1 MRKLTFVHRKSLQ
14 FDHPVFAHSFSLR
27 LIPLTNSRQI
37 ISNVSYS
44 IQPSEHSRM
53 VQDGRGHSLCIGDCD
68 AEHMDFYYEVSGT
81 AWVSDTP
88 YVDGPIHAMYRFPS
102 ALTGIGS
109 GLRTFYEQHRLA
121 LEAPALTRASAWMQ
135 AVYAHFCYTPGATSV
150 STTAEDAAALGKGV
164 CQDYAHMMIAL
175 CRMDHI
181 PARYVAG
188 YLVGEGETHAW
199 LEIYDGARWV
209 GMDPTHNR
217 MVGDQYISIIFGR
230 DYNDCILDKGF
241 FRSTQNKPVLQT
253 QQVHVSV
260 FDAVNHNSNSKDD
273 NL

>member
-44 IQPSEHSRM
+44 IQPSEHIRM
-53 VQDGRGHSLCIGDCD
+53 IQDGRGRSLFVGDCD
-68 AEHMDFYYEVSGT
+68 APHSNFRYEVSGT

-88 YVDGPIHAMYRFPS
+88 YVDGPVHALYFFPS
-102 ALTGIGS
+102 SLTKAGTALH
-109 GLRTFYEQHRLA
+109 TFYKTNRLSPDTPVFA
-121 LEAPALTRASAWMQ
+121 RACAWMQ
-135 AVYAHFCYTPGATSV
+135 AVYSHFRYTPGATNV
-150 STTAEDAAALGKGV
+150 STTAEDAAELGKGV

-199 LEIYDGARWV
+199 LEIHDGAHWV

-217 MVGDQYISIIFGR
+217 MVSDQYISIIFGR
-230 DYNDCILDKGF
+230 DFNDCILDKGF
-241 FRSTQNKPVLQT
+241 FRSTENRPVLQT

-260 FDAVNHNSNSKDD
+260 FDAVTHNLHSEEDHI
-273 NL
+273 

>member
-1 MRKLTFVHRKSLQ
+1 
-14 FDHPVFAHSFSLR
+14 
-27 LIPLTNSRQI
+27 
-37 ISNVSYS
+37 
-44 IQPSEHSRM
+44 
-53 VQDGRGHSLCIGDCD
+53 
-68 AEHMDFYYEVSGT
+68 
-81 AWVSDTP
+81 
-88 YVDGPIHAMYRFPS
+88 
-102 ALTGIGS
+102 
-109 GLRTFYEQHRLA
+109 
-121 LEAPALTRASAWMQ
+121 
-135 AVYAHFCYTPGATSV
+135 GATSV